1 MLWKYQVELSSL
13 STRSERQT
21 SETEV
26 TGLSSAASQNIGSL
40 FFKEEKEN

>member
-1 MLWKYQVELSSL
+1 MLWQYQVELSSL
-13 STRSERQT
+13 STCRERQT

-26 TGLSSAASQNIGSL
+26 TDLSSATSQNIGSL